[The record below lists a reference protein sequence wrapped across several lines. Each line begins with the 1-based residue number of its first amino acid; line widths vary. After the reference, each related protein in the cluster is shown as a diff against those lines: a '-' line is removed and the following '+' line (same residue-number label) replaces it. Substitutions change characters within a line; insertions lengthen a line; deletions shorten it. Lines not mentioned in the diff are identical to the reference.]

1 MRKTEVCDIDLKALM
16 EFETGTRFNKEHAM
30 CCPFHREKSPSM
42 KIKFFSNANKEK
54 YKCFGCGEV
63 GDAIDF
69 IIKFKNIDYL
79 EARKYLGLTIEK
91 SITEELSEKV
101 ESFIKWEI
109 GKYRE
114 GQELLGLFP
123 FMDTDNKLAYFKAK
137 FQDHKENKK
146 KCGYYHL
153 EDEKVVANRGCDEI
167 PYNLHRV
174 VQAIRDNK
182 TIIVCEG
189 EKDVNMVNSIL
200 RNERY
205 QATSIKGVIDNIPM
219 LEYANIFVCSDTGKG
234 GEIYK
239 WSIYKK
245 LFETSKVFKFINLVG
260 IKDLG
265 DNRDVTDW
273 LEYGHTK
280 NDLLNAFKRSLDLK
294 SKYELQ
300 QDLWG
305 IYKNV
310 KEKGE
315 DNSFTKTYISNFT
328 LLEAT
333 RIDFVDKVQEGVK
346 IVLKSP
352 TGARVER
359 IDIAMVFDDVRV
371 FKNFLGTIDLSFTGT
386 IADLTTLKTW
396 INNYFAIDLEERHTG
411 VKFVNKDNVR
421 MLVTNDGAVTK
432 NKINTSIKSDEG
444 TAVNIV
450 NIDEITPVEM
460 KEIMKNLF
468 TFATFGK
475 TFSIIGSLASFLM
488 TEQMVTL
495 KIKNHHLNM
504 VGESGSGKST
514 ILENVI
520 APILNYPKNDIKS
533 IGLITPFALI
543 KNLSDGNYPILFD
556 EYKPSSLD
564 KFKNL
569 KLSETLRNLYDRSTV
584 SRSDKSFKNRNFQL
598 NRPLILAG
606 EESYPNSEKP
616 LIERSCIVY
625 LSKIEREQKH
635 IASMSWLTE
644 NEKLLNKLGKSL
656 INTVLELSTN
666 DYQIIRDDVAK
677 GIEKMK
683 DRPLNT
689 CINICSGIEVF
700 NLLLKKLKLKQIS
713 NYTEV
718 IVKNIKEEVLD
729 NKEEASSQVETMLI
743 QYNSM
748 IEDGRARDVDNVIV
762 RSSEGLFIKSSEM
775 LNQINE
781 YVRSVNSTWIP
792 LELKDFRKQAMK
804 AGYLTG
810 KGNKSIFSKSLVKL
824 IRYDTCD
831 IERFR
836 NLDVSSII
844 SQEIEDVTDM
854 DNIIPFKESIKKEI
868 MNDKLKG
875 MKQTDGL

>member
-1 MRKTEVCDIDLKALM
+1 MEVEDIDLKALM
-16 EFETGTRFNKEHAM
+16 ELETGTRFNKEHAM
-30 CCPFHREKSPSM
+30 CCPFHGEKSPSM
-42 KIKFFSNANKEK
+42 KVKFFSNANKEK

-69 IIKFKNIDYL
+69 ISKFKNINYI
-79 EARKYLGLTIEK
+79 EARKYLGLTVEK

-153 EDEKVVANRGCDEI
+153 EGEKVVANRGCEEI

-174 VQAIRDNK
+174 VQAIRDDK
-182 TIIVCEG
+182 TIIICEG

-200 RNERY
+200 RNEPY
-205 QATSIKGVIDNIPM
+205 QATSIKGVVNDISV
-219 LEYANIFVCSDTGKG
+219 LEYTNIFVCSDTGKG
-234 GEIYK
+234 GDIYK

-294 SKYELQ
+294 SKHELQ
-300 QDLWG
+300 QDLGG
-305 IYKNV
+305 IYKSV
-310 KEKGE
+310 KNKDENGPEFLKA
-315 DNSFTKTYISNFT
+315 YISNFQ

-333 RIDFVDKVQEGVK
+333 RINFVDKDQEGAK
-346 IVLKSP
+346 LVLKSC
-352 TGARVER
+352 TSATVER
-359 IDIAMVFDDVRV
+359 IDVATVFDDVKV
-371 FKNFLGTIDLSFTGT
+371 FKGFLGSLDLSFTGS
-386 IADLTTLKTW
+386 IGDLTSFKIW
-396 INNYFAIDLEERHTG
+396 INSYFAIDSEERHTG
-411 VKFVNKDNVR
+411 VKFINKDNVR

-444 TAVNIV
+444 TEINIINV
-450 NIDEITPVEM
+450 DEITPEEM
-460 KEIMKNLF
+460 IEVKKNIF
-468 TFATFGK
+468 TFATFEK
-475 TFSIIGSLASFLM
+475 TFSIIGSIASFLM

-533 IGLITPFALI
+533 VGLITPFALI

-556 EYKPSSLD
+556 EYKPSSLE

-656 INTVLELSTN
+656 INIVLELSSE
-666 DYQIIRDDVAK
+666 DYQAIRDNVAK

-700 NLLLKKLKLKQIS
+700 NLLLKKLNLKQIS

-729 NKEEASSQVETMLI
+729 NKEEASSQVEMMII

-748 IEDGRARDVDNVIV
+748 IEDSRARDVDNVII
-762 RSSEGLFIKSSEM
+762 RSNEGLFIKSSEM
-775 LNQINE
+775 INQINE
-781 YVRSVNSTWIP
+781 YVRSVNSNWVP

-831 IERFR
+831 VERFR

-844 SQEIEDVTDM
+844 SQEVEEVINSD
-854 DNIIPFKESIKKEI
+854 DNIIPFKDSREQRIK
-868 MNDKLKG
+868 
-875 MKQTDGL
+875 